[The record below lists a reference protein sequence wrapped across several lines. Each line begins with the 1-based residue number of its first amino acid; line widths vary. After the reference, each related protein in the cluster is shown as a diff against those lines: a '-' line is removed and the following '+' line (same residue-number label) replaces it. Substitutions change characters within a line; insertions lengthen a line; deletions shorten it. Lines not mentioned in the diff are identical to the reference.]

1 MCHKYLSWA
10 FEMSMG
16 KKNKVV
22 IFPVSLIPK
31 VLILHLCDSSEKN
44 HFLRPSKTIQTYTV
58 LVLELTF

>member
-16 KKNKVV
+16 KKKKVV

-31 VLILHLCDSSEKN
+31 VLILHLCDSSEKIVFWVQAEQFR
-44 HFLRPSKTIQTYTV
+44 HTLC
-58 LVLELTF
+58 